1 MGDVVVEDVRNVS
14 LLLLP
19 ASPGIVSGE
28 LVKLRLI
35 ISILAEDTFIFLF
48 SNHHAQTWYCAAI
61 EPRLLVQDVIVLVYL
76 NMNAL
81 SNFSF
86 KERETFAAA
95 AEVAASQKEEEDEKV
110 RRQKRIGFRIV
121 RQKC

>member
-1 MGDVVVEDVRNVS
+1 MGDVVVVEDVRNVS

-35 ISILAEDTFIFLF
+35 ISILAEDTFIFLL
-48 SNHHAQTWYCAAI
+48 SHHNTQTRNCAAI

-81 SNFSF
+81 SNFSL
-86 KERETFAAA
+86 KAREKSFYNLH
-95 AEVAASQKEEEDEKV
+95 AE
-110 RRQKRIGFRIV
+110 
-121 RQKC
+121 